1 MSITTKSLET
11 PDARRFFLD
20 QSRRDVVTLSS
31 VAIGRGVYRLGW
43 KWSVHVG
50 PISGTESQHHVGC
63 VLSGRMVI
71 RGADGREVLVG
82 PGDAFEVSPGHDAW
96 VVGEEPCVALG
107 FAPFAERGSGRR

>member
-1 MSITTKSLET
+1 MSVTTKSLET

-31 VAIGRGVYRLGW
+31 VAIGRGVYQPGW

-50 PISGTESQHHVGC
+50 PISGRESQHHVGY
-63 VLSGRMVI
+63 VASGRMVVH
-71 RGADGREVLVG
+71 ASDGGEVLVG

-96 VVGEEPCVALG
+96 VVGEEPCVALDFSPHDEG
-107 FAPFAERGSGRR
+107 